1 MTFAWGVQDSS
12 INIHLD
18 SILGFEFTSNKEPFS
33 IDILLEAFSAFSFEV
48 IQSFMKD
55 RYRRMFY
62 IGCLGIAGMLMCFCS
77 YFFEYKSSYKDKVKN
92 IEDHNQFTH
101 ENLRL
106 FSLST
111 EEDSTDF
118 SQRMNKFDIQ

>member
-1 MTFAWGVQDSS
+1 MTFAWGLQDSS

-33 IDILLEAFSAFSFEV
+33 IDILLESVSAFSFEV

-62 IGCLGIAGMLMCFCS
+62 IGSIGIGGMLMCFCS
-77 YFFEYKSSYKDKVKN
+77 YFFEYRSSYKDKLSS
-92 IEDHNQFTH
+92 IEDPNQFTH
-101 ENLRL
+101 ESLRL
-106 FSLST
+106 ASLNT
-111 EEDSTDF
+111 EEDSPDC
-118 SQRMNKFDIQ
+118 SQRMTKFDIQ